1 MITIKRKKDIVSGAA
16 LKYKVWIDG
25 EVATKLSYGEIQTLS
40 LPKGTGRIQISNI
53 NGKSNVLE
61 VEDGDSLEIR
71 HSSVNFLVYLAIF
84 MLGLVLQLFNVP
96 FFLVILP
103 IAIIF
108 YIIIYNTVRL
118 IRLEKASTTSRQ

>member
-1 MITIKRKKDIVSGAA
+1 MITIKRKMDIVSGAA

-25 EVATKLSYGEIQTLS
+25 EVATKLSFGEIQTLS
-40 LPKGTGRIQISNI
+40 LPRGKGEIQISNI

-71 HSSVNFLVYLAIF
+71 HSSLNFLIYLAIF
-84 MLGLVLQLFNVP
+84 MFGLALQLFNVP
-96 FFLVILP
+96 FFLGTLP
-103 IAIIF
+103 IAIVF
-108 YIIIYNTVRL
+108 YIIIYKTVRL

>member
-25 EVATKLSYGEIQTLS
+25 EVATNLSYGEIQTLS

-96 FFLVILP
+96 FFLGTLP
-103 IAIIF
+103 IAIVF
-108 YIIIYNTVRL
+108 YIIIYKTVRL